1 MNKLNS
7 AVVLL
12 VAVLAAPALAA
23 GDAAAGEKK
32 AAVCAACHGQDG
44 NSPGGDFPSLAG
56 QGEKYL
62 VKQLQ
67 DYKSGARKNAIMQG
81 QVAGLSEQDMADLAA
96 FYASKTARG
105 GSARADLVEAGE
117 RLYRGG
123 NMETGVAACAGCHGP
138 AGEGIDAAGF
148 PSLAG
153 QHASYTEAQ
162 LRAFRASGRQDIGA
176 PAYRANDV
184 DGDALGMM
192 QAVAAKMSDAEIQA
206 VASYIAG
213 LGR

>member
-1 MNKLNS
+1 MNKLNF
-7 AVVLL
+7 AVV
-12 VAVLAAPALAA
+12 VLATAFSMPAMAA

-62 VKQLQ
+62 TKQLQ
-67 DYKSGARKNAIMQG
+67 DYKSGARKNAIMQA
-81 QVAGLSEQDMADLAA
+81 QVSGLGDQDMADLSA
-96 FYASKTARG
+96 FYAGKTAKG
-105 GSARADLVEAGE
+105 GSAKPDLVAKGE

-123 NMETGVAACAGCHGP
+123 NPASGVAACAGCHGP
-138 AGEGIDAAGF
+138 AGQGIDAAGF

-206 VASYIAG
+206 VASYISG
-213 LGR
+213 LGK

>member
-1 MNKLNS
+1 MNKLNY
-7 AVVLL
+7 AVVMLA
-12 VAVLAAPALAA
+12 AVLATPAMAA

-62 VKQLQ
+62 AKQLA

-81 QVAGLSEQDMADLAA
+81 QAGGLSEQDMADLAA
-96 FYASKTARG
+96 FYAGKTIKG
-105 GSARADLVEAGE
+105 GSAKAELVAQGE

-123 NMETGVAACAGCHGP
+123 NPASGVAACAGCHGP
-138 AGEGIDAAGF
+138 AGQGIEAAGF
-148 PSLAG
+148 PALAG
-153 QHASYTEAQ
+153 QHATYTEAQ
-162 LRAFRASGRQDIGA
+162 LRAFRAAGRKDIGA
-176 PAYRANDV
+176 PAYRVNDA

-192 QAVAAKMSDAEIQA
+192 QAVAAKMSDTDIQA
-206 VASYIAG
+206 VASYIRG
-213 LGR
+213 LSK